1 MKSLRALCALTLVCV
16 GCAPTGPGTT
26 ATGAWGYQA
35 SDLTDGV
42 VLCSIAVPMNL
53 TQADTVLAGTYFG
66 SYMSCS
72 TPIGA
77 TSTIAQGTV
86 SGTVSPS
93 TLTFTFQNTQEEN
106 YGSVSGSVVGNTN
119 TGTHLAGQGTFDGA
133 TTMQVSIAGIPHT
146 LTGTFF
152 IKTQ

>member
-1 MKSLRALCALTLVCV
+1 MKSLPALFAFTLACI
-16 GCAPTGPGTT
+16 GCSSTGPGTT
-26 ATGAWGYQA
+26 ATGSWGYQA

-53 TQADTVLAGTYFG
+53 TQADTILGGTFFG
-66 SYMSCS
+66 SYMACS
-72 TPIGA
+72 TPTGA

-93 TLTFTFQNTQEEN
+93 TLTFSFQNTQESN
-106 YGSVSGSVVGNTN
+106 SGSVSGSVTGNTN
-119 TGTHLAGQGTFDGA
+119 TGTHLAGQGTFDGN
-133 TTMQVSIAGIPHT
+133 TTMHVSIDGVPHT

-152 IKTQ
+152 LKGQ